1 MAVKQFNFQPRRIG
15 SLIGC
20 RSMNFLL
27 VTTPHFDQD
36 GANKSARA
44 IFEERISKNR
54 WAIYTHTRNKKRL
67 RKNDNVI
74 FYVSNRK
81 TGGEVV
87 ARAKI
92 FELIRPKRYERFEV
106 EKDTVEF
113 FLSFDSLDFFET
125 PVLFKDVLPKM
136 SFCPSNITK
145 WGVVLIGGVR
155 YLSDRDFKILTNQT
169 LKI

>member
-1 MAVKQFNFQPRRIG
+1 MCPI
-15 SLIGC
+15 
-20 RSMNFLL
+20 
-27 VTTPHFDQD
+27 
-36 GANKSARA
+36 
-44 IFEERISKNR
+44 ERQ
-54 WAIYTHTRNKKRL
+54 
-67 RKNDNVI
+67 V
-74 FYVSNRK
+74 
-81 TGGEVV
+81 G
-87 ARAKI
+87 KI